1 MIQIR
6 RDTLFSSIGIFI
18 LYIVMSFLVILGFR
32 FIFSGET
39 APLGYFFMRWCLMQG
54 ILDFINLF
62 PALAMSALVIPF
74 GFKTDT
80 QESFARFSPQF
91 LEKFRGTILTAI
103 IASGIY
109 GLLFFIALPL
119 AQDSQST
126 MRFKGELF
134 TMAKERVAIHVAKT
148 DWQEARQFLTIC
160 DNIWPNDPAMEA
172 LRTKISVGVET
183 LRFSSADTPSG
194 SLKNAAAEYTG
205 IAEHRE
211 PVRNAAEALVLA
223 KRAMDEKRY
232 YDAHWLA
239 SLALQLA
246 KPGSMEDRESSRTAS
261 LAWNAIASME
271 PNTQQAHDYSLYR
284 LKREGY
290 EAMVSEDWIRA
301 YYIFQ
306 ELSKQLPDDP
316 DVAKFLTMSEQ
327 GTANSVFFIDE
338 IAAGIGE
345 TFTGAVFSIPLVPSV
360 QSAGAASGN
369 FSGATPGGR
378 VVLRAASLTTF
389 PDFSY
394 AMGLELA
401 AFDSNNRPLYT
412 VAAQYAKLVPMT
424 VRGKT
429 RLVILLRALDRLNQ
443 EVRWEPVWIGGHS
456 DLGDA
461 QIALDT
467 TYEYFLLLSKARRQ
481 VDSLFLADLLTMG
494 NEFGNYGYIPQVFQ
508 AEIIRRIFE
517 PLGLLPLTIFSII
530 IGWRFR
536 AAAKSRYL
544 GVPML
549 LITPLVFHGVV
560 NLIRDVCNSAGLWAL
575 LSLGFLPAIT
585 IFIIGV
591 LLLFILSLLLLASQH
606 G

>member
-1 MIQIR
+1 
-6 RDTLFSSIGIFI
+6 
-18 LYIVMSFLVILGFR
+18 
-32 FIFSGET
+32 
-39 APLGYFFMRWCLMQG
+39 MQG

-74 GFKTDT
+74 GFKADT
-80 QESFARFSPQF
+80 KEYFTRFSPQF
-91 LEKFRGTILTAI
+91 LEKLKGTILTAI

-134 TMAKERVAIHVAKT
+134 TMAKERVAIHIAKT
-148 DWQEARQFLTIC
+148 DWHEARQFLTIC
-160 DNIWPNDPAMEA
+160 DNIWPNDPVMEA
-172 LRTKISVGVET
+172 LRIKISVGVET
-183 LRFSSADTPSG
+183 LRFSSVETPSG

-223 KRAMDEKRY
+223 KKAMVEKRY

-239 SLALQLA
+239 SLAFQLA
-246 KPGSMEDRESSRTAS
+246 KPGSMEDGESSRTAS
-261 LAWNAIASME
+261 LAWNAISSME
-271 PNTQQAHDYSLYR
+271 PNTQQSYDYSLYH

-290 EAMVSEDWIRA
+290 EALVSEDWIRA

-316 DVAKFLTMSEQ
+316 DVAKFLIMSEQ

-338 IAAGIGE
+338 IATSIGE
-345 TFTGAVFSIPLVPSV
+345 TFTGTVFSIPLVPSV

-378 VVLRAASLTTF
+378 VVLRTASLTTF
-389 PDFSY
+389 SDFSY

-401 AFDSNNRPLYT
+401 AFDGNNRPLYT

-424 VRGKT
+424 VQGKT

-443 EVRWEPVWIGGHS
+443 EVRWEPVWTGGHS

-494 NEFGNYGYIPQVFQ
+494 NKLGNYGYIPQVFQ

-560 NLIRDVCNSAGLWAL
+560 NLVRDVCNSVGLWTL

-591 LLLFILSLLLLASQH
+591 LFLFILSLLLLVSQH